1 MPVDLSQTLVIG
13 ITSTALFDLSEVDR
27 KFRDAE
33 AKDKDEAIEKYRE
46 EVISSENIPLN
57 PGPGFLLIKKLL
69 ELNKLS
75 KEIRLIE
82 VIITSKNSPDAGL
95 RILNSVRHY
104 ELDITRSMFRAGQ
117 PIAPFMKAFSI
128 DLFLTT
134 DRQDAQAVINS
145 GDCAAAVISGAHRA
159 ENDIDEFIRIA
170 FDGDA
175 VLFSQESEVIYK
187 TDGMSEFKKNEAE
200 KEKIPMK
207 DGPYANFLR
216 KLALIRSRLP
226 IKTEYS
232 PLRISIVT
240 ARNAPADVRVINTLR
255 EWGIYVDEAYF
266 LGGLN
271 RCPVLAALKAHIF
284 FDDQEDHIKSAQSF
298 VASGHVPYPSD
309 SPLQKISENQK
320 QVNNEGETT

>member
-13 ITSTALFDLSEVDR
+13 ITSTALFDLSEVDK
-27 KFRDAE
+27 KFREAE
-33 AKDKDEAIEKYRE
+33 AKNKDEAIVKYRE
-46 EVISSENIPLN
+46 DVISSENIPLE
-57 PGPGFLLIKKLL
+57 PGPGFILVKKLL
-69 ELNKLS
+69 KLNDLV
-75 KEIRLIE
+75 KEKRLVE
-82 VIITSKNSPDAGL
+82 VIITSKNSPDTGL
-95 RILNSVRHY
+95 RILNSARHY
-104 ELDITRSMFRAGQ
+104 GLDITRSMFRAGQ
-117 PIAPFMKAFSI
+117 PIAPFMKAWSI

-145 GDCAAAVISGAHRA
+145 GDCAAAVILGSHKA
-159 ENDIDEFIRIA
+159 ENDDDDFIRIA

-187 TDGMSEFKKNEAE
+187 ENGINKFRKNEEE
-200 KEKIPMK
+200 KEKIPME
-207 DGPYANFLR
+207 DGPYANLLR
-216 KLALIRSRLP
+216 KLALIRSELP

-271 RCPVLAALKAHIF
+271 KGPFLAALKAHIF
-284 FDDQEDHIKSAQSF
+284 FDDQEDHIRSAQSF
-298 VASGHVPYPSD
+298 VASGHVLYPSD
-309 SPLQKISENQK
+309 SPLQKISEEQK
-320 QVNNEGETT
+320 KVNNEGDTT